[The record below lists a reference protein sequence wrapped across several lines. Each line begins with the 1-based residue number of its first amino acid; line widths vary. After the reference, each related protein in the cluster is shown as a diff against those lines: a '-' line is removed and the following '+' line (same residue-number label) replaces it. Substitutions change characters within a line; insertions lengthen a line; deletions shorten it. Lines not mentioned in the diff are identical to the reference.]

1 MKLNI
6 LKDTNLQN
14 KLNEQGYVVI
24 DLLNTER
31 IEYLNLIFNDLNK
44 NIHQKGMVIGS
55 LVGEKEYKQLVET
68 KINDAV
74 KDSLDNLLENYEIFS
89 SSFVYKTPKSINDF
103 PPHQDNSMLD
113 ENLYASLNIWIPLVD
128 INMHNG
134 PVYVLPSTH
143 YKNIKTYRGPNINYI
158 YLNNFE
164 TVYKYAKPIYIKKGQ
179 AIILNH
185 SIIHYSTP
193 NFTNKTRKAMVVA
206 IKSINAPSL
215 LYYYNKDI
223 SKIQIFEMD
232 NNLKYSYD
240 EFHYDKNNTPIGK
253 ITKELDYDNKIWSKQ
268 ELEHTFTSLL
278 KKETFLNNNIFLFKI
293 RNIIR
298 RKYIQILSFLL
309 K

>member
-1 MKLNI
+1 M
-6 LKDTNLQN
+6 
-14 KLNEQGYVVI
+14 
-24 DLLNTER
+24 
-31 IEYLNLIFNDLNK
+31 
-44 NIHQKGMVIGS
+44 
-55 LVGEKEYKQLVET
+55 
-68 KINDAV
+68 
-74 KDSLDNLLENYEIFS
+74 
-89 SSFVYKTPKSINDF
+89 
-103 PPHQDNSMLD
+103 
-113 ENLYASLNIWIPLVD
+113 ASLYIIP
-128 INMHNG
+128 N
-134 PVYVLPSTH
+134 SH